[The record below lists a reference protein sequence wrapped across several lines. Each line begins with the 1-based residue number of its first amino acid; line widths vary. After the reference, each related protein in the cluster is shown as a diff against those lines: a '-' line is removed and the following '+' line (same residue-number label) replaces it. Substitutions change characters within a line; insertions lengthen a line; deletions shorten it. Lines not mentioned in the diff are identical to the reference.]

1 MAVSLYSITENYA
14 KLIVPTISKTIPRTI
29 KEYTVIEPH
38 WETNL
43 SVVFIFVRMLTA
55 FAVCHKYPIETEV
68 IPMHTNFYG
77 RRVSYADYRSSA

>member
-1 MAVSLYSITENYA
+1 
-14 KLIVPTISKTIPRTI
+14 
-29 KEYTVIEPH
+29 
-38 WETNL
+38 
-43 SVVFIFVRMLTA
+43 MLTA